1 MDKSRIL
8 DIVND
13 VKNKPNKDIV
23 EARDFLAKE
32 FDKTK
37 NLIIELTHHM
47 DSVQEHSIRPSTRII
62 QVLGNT
68 RSYKAIIQILQ
79 GRVQSRSI
87 FCV

>member
-47 DSVQEHSIRPSTRII
+47 DIVQEHYEKLNNEIANR
-62 QVLGNT
+62 LG
-68 RSYKAIIQILQ
+68 
-79 GRVQSRSI
+79 
-87 FCV
+87 